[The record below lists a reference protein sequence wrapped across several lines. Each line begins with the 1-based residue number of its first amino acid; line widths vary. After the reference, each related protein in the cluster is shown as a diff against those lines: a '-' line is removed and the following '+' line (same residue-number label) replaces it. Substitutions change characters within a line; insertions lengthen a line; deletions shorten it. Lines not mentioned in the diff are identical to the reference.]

1 MVERK
6 NPAAVSLGRRG
17 GLASAAARMEKLS
30 PEQRKEIARA
40 AAQARWGGTTASKR
54 EAVGKMLA
62 EARKKA
68 KKGKSTKGK
77 VA

>member
-6 NPAAVSLGRRG
+6 DPAAVRLGRRG
-17 GLASAAARMEKLS
+17 GLASAAERMEKLS

-40 AAQARWGGTTASKR
+40 AAKARWGSTTVSKR

-68 KKGKSTKGK
+68 KRVKQTKG
-77 VA
+77 